1 MLGCGHSL
9 PYGIMIE
16 QVLKEAIIMIDRLE
30 SIVNKYNELTSELS
44 KPEII
49 SDIKKMTEIS
59 KEQRRL
65 EGIVNVY
72 NDYKKVLSDLDECKE
87 LLKDKEM
94 AEFAHEEQ
102 VNLEKRKSELES
114 ELEVMLLPHD
124 PNDDKN
130 VIVEI
135 RGAAGGDEAN
145 IFAGDLFD
153 MYQKYA
159 NNEGF
164 KIEILESEEGTAGG
178 FTNISFMVK
187 GEGAYSKLKYES
199 GSHRVQRVPATE
211 SQGRV
216 HTSTATVLVMPE
228 VPDFE
233 YELDENEVRVDI
245 TRSSGCGGQGVNTT
259 DSAVRLTHIPTGII
273 VYSQTERSQIKNK
286 EKAFKILRA
295 RLYDLKLREQ
305 EEAIGAERR
314 SKIGTGDR
322 SEKIRTYNYPQNRL
336 TDHRIGFTSMNLDR
350 IMDGELGVVINA
362 LINEDQKR
370 KLENNE

>member
-1 MLGCGHSL
+1 
-9 PYGIMIE
+9 MINR
-16 QVLKEAIIMIDRLE
+16 LEAIQ
-30 SIVNKYNELTSELS
+30 NKYNEITEELTKDETI
-44 KPEII
+44 K
-49 SDIKKMTEIS
+49 DIKKMTELS

-65 EGIVNVY
+65 SETVDIY
-72 NDYKKVLSDLDECKE
+72 QKYKRILSDIGAAKE
-87 LLKDKEM
+87 MLNDKEM
-94 AEFAHEEQ
+94 QEFAKEEIS
-102 VNLEKRKSELES
+102 NLNKEKEQIEGELEI
-114 ELEVMLLPHD
+114 LLLPHD
-124 PNDDKN
+124 PNDEKN

-153 MYQKYA
+153 MYNHYV
-159 NNEGF
+159 NNFGW
-164 KIEILESEEGTAGG
+164 KIEILSEEPGTAGG
-178 FTNISFMVK
+178 YSQIEFMIK

-199 GSHRVQRVPATE
+199 GAHRVQRVPETE

-228 VPDFE
+228 AEEFD
-233 YELDENEVRVDI
+233 YELDESEVRIDI

-286 EKAFKILRA
+286 EKAFKILKT

-305 EEAIGAERR
+305 EAANQQERK

-322 SEKIRTYNYPQNRL
+322 SEKIRTYNYPQNRV

-350 IMDGELGVVINA
+350 IMTGDLGVIIDA

-370 KLENNE
+370 KLENSEI